1 MHYLPFL
8 STLVT
13 FAFAVAVFTRYH
25 RRRGP
30 HLLLWSIGL
39 LFYGIGTLAEVLLG
53 FNFSGLMLKL
63 WYLGGAMLT
72 AAWLGQGTI
81 HLLVRKRGV
90 ALTMTLVLA
99 AVSLLAAVLVLGAP
113 LTPAAASYNITQP
126 ISSQYKDI
134 LTRGGL
140 TILLTILLN
149 IYGTLTLVGG
159 AVYSAILFWRKR
171 VLFHRMIGNVL
182 IALGAMA
189 PAMAG
194 SFVKLGLPDLLYLS
208 ELIGVVLMYSGFI
221 RATTTA
227 AVEVAPAAAASG
239 D

>member
-13 FAFAVAVFTRYH
+13 FAFAAAVFRRYLLKH
-25 RRRGP
+25 GP

-39 LFYGIGTLAEVLLG
+39 LWFGIGTLSEVILG
-53 FNFSGLMLKL
+53 LTFSGLVLKL
-63 WYLGGAMLT
+63 WYLSGAMLT

-81 HLLVRKRGV
+81 HLLVRKHGV
-90 ALTMTLVLA
+90 ALTMTGILTV
-99 AVSLLAAVLVLGAP
+99 VSLLAAALVLSAP
-113 LTPAAASYNITQP
+113 LTSAAASYHVTLP

-140 TILLTILLN
+140 TIALTIILN

-159 AVYSAILFWRKR
+159 AIYSAVIFWRKR
-171 VLFHRMIGNVL
+171 ILLNRMIGNVL
-182 IALGAMA
+182 IAVGALA

-194 SFVKLGLPDLLYLS
+194 SFVKMGLVDGLYLS
-208 ELIGVVLMYSGFI
+208 ELFGVVVMYIGFI
-221 RATTTA
+221 QATTVPA
-227 AVEVAPAAAASG
+227 RESAPAAVS
-239 D
+239 